1 MAFVFTKRF
10 VLGTEVMSKRFV
22 DTVIVSDVH
31 LGTYGCHATELLN
44 YLKSIKPGRIILN
57 GDIVDIWQFR
67 KRFWPKSHM
76 KVVKQIISFATK
88 GVPVYYITGN
98 HDDLLRKFSDFN
110 LGNLHLCEQLTLHIG
125 DKKVWM
131 FHGDVFD
138 ASIQH
143 ARWLAKLGGWSY
155 DFLILL
161 NRFVNFFLLKFGRE
175 KFSLSKTIK
184 NSVKGALKYIND
196 FEKTAAHVGIEK
208 EMDMVICGHIHQPQ
222 SRTIVTK
229 KGTIKYMNSGDW
241 VENLTALEYDQG
253 KWSLYRYERD
263 YAHNDELQDEEDD
276 NDFMQHSSDLLE
288 KMYLLGI
295 ADLKVRHNFPDR
307 EEDSSKSA

>member
-1 MAFVFTKRF
+1 MW
-10 VLGTEVMSKRFV
+10 
-22 DTVIVSDVH
+22 I
-31 LGTYGCHATELLN
+31 
-44 YLKSIKPGRIILN
+44 
-57 GDIVDIWQFR
+57 
-67 KRFWPKSHM
+67 
-76 KVVKQIISFATK
+76 
-88 GVPVYYITGN
+88 
-98 HDDLLRKFSDFN
+98 
-110 LGNLHLCEQLTLHIG
+110 
-125 DKKVWM
+125 

-196 FEKTAAHVGIEK
+196 FEKTAAHVGIDK
-208 EMDMVICGHIHQPQ
+208 EMDIVICGHIHQPQ
-222 SRTIVTK
+222 SSTIVTK

-241 VENLTALEYDQG
+241 IENLTALEYDQG

-263 YAHNDELQDEEDD
+263 YAQNEDLTDEEDE
-276 NDFMQHSSDLLE
+276 NEFMQHPTDLLE

-295 ADLKVRHNFPDR
+295 ADSKVRKNFQSG
-307 EEDSSKSA
+307 ESGSIKSA

>member
-1 MAFVFTKRF
+1 
-10 VLGTEVMSKRFV
+10 MSKRHV
-22 DTVIVSDVH
+22 DTVIISDVH

-57 GDIVDIWQFR
+57 GDIIDIWQFR

-125 DKKVWM
+125 EKKVWI

-161 NRFVNFFLLKFGRE
+161 NRSVNFFLLKFGRE

-196 FEKTAAHVGIEK
+196 FEKTAAHVGIDK
-208 EMDMVICGHIHQPQ
+208 EMDIVICGHIHQPQ

-229 KGTIKYMNSGDW
+229 KGAIKYMNSGDW
-241 VENLTALEYDQG
+241 IENLTALEYDQG

-263 YAHNDELQDEEDD
+263 YAHTEDLMEEEDE
-276 NDFMQHSSDLLE
+276 NDFLHHPADLLE

-295 ADLKVRHNFPDR
+295 ADTKNRKELSTR
-307 EEDSSKSA
+307 ESDSSKSA